1 MSQWVPIKV
10 SSSSPR
16 CRKHGAQ
23 QLVSRSNGADW
34 NRGGAGGRTQVPL
47 CSSITS
53 TRIRADD
60 TDSMAM
66 SINSLLKKGVASV
79 SVLVDMAE
87 GMEADGESGK
97 RAPRELAECPPHR
110 RDEGRCGGSAR

>member
-23 QLVSRSNGADW
+23 QLVSRSNGDDW
-34 NRGGAGGRTQVPL
+34 NGGGRWSNP
-47 CSSITS
+47 S
-53 TRIRADD
+53 T
-60 TDSMAM
+60 TLHMAM